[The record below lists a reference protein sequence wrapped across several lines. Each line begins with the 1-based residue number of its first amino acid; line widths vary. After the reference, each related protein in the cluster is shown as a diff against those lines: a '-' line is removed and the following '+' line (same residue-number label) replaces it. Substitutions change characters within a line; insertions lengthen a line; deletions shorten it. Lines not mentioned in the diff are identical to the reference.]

1 VCPRKLKEIVDAK
14 KGQLLFRQQIRYFFS
29 YIPYHR
35 SYVLSKY
42 CPFFL
47 LPHQPPP
54 PPPAIQ
60 VPVYILPANLVL
72 IPLAIQGVGFVRLS
86 LQLSSLLTSLSVV
99 PQAAEAMTRQFLSPC
114 LFGCRDSERLR
125 EAVLTAVSELAQ
137 ALKRMR
143 DADAAAAGGGDG
155 GGSGGG
161 GGGGGD
167 AFVMSQHEEL
177 LHSAIAVLQE
187 WTPTCGSVFVL
198 HVTRPLICS

>member
-1 VCPRKLKEIVDAK
+1 LYNVLVSLPICELKINK
-14 KGQLLFRQQIRYFFS
+14 KSGIGQWPPIFIYN
-29 YIPYHR
+29 
-35 SYVLSKY
+35 
-42 CPFFL
+42 FL
-47 LPHQPPP
+47 AFLH
-54 PPPAIQ
+54 
-60 VPVYILPANLVL
+60 
-72 IPLAIQGVGFVRLS
+72 LS
-86 LQLSSLLTSLSVV
+86 LV

-143 DADAAAAGGGDG
+143 DADAAAGGGD
-155 GGSGGG
+155 G

-187 WTPTCGSVFVL
+187 
-198 HVTRPLICS
+198 